1 MIYHVPGSQIVGK
14 TGKKSWRGGK
24 KEKERNKAPVIIS
37 FTPPPP
43 PPSPL
48 LVLCCFSPQF
58 LPVFFYLLMFA
69 LSKLS
74 GPNSRSLEQAKY
86 DRPGEALFLCL
97 LYQIDNSLGN
107 PQDTPASGKRIKGFQ

>member
-24 KEKERNKAPVIIS
+24 KEKERNKEPVIIS
-37 FTPPPP
+37 FTPPPRP
-43 PPSPL
+43 LFFLSP
-48 LVLCCFSPQF
+48 VSSR
-58 LPVFFYLLMFA
+58 FFYLPMFA

-86 DRPGEALFLCL
+86 DRPGEAFFLCL
-97 LYQIDNSLGN
+97 LYQIYNSLGN
-107 PQDTPASGKRIKGFQ
+107 PQDTPASGKKIKGFQ